1 MLYEH
6 MKMLQQQG
14 VQILSPKI
22 AGWEIP
28 VVAVEKILLECLEIL
43 LLEKITTGSTAVTN
57 EQLLSHLFTLFRKDG

>member
-43 LLEKITTGSTAVTN
+43 LLEKSQQV
-57 EQLLSHLFTLFRKDG
+57 QQPLLMNSS